1 MCARAQKFYK
11 GKAVSLE
18 EYNEAIGEAIIL
30 AIVAGVIVIGALLA
44 IIWN

>member
-1 MCARAQKFYK
+1 VATFHQLNYK
-11 GKAVSLE
+11 EKDMSLE